1 MAKPV
6 NIAKERNIFN
16 EIDLQIM
23 LVNEQ
28 IKNHMRSIEK
38 AKRMSGWQ
46 GPAGVSGMDYSHEP
60 GSGTHISFAEGLRMI
75 ELDEKRI
82 WDLVQERTELRRSK
96 KRIEKIHES
105 LCGMKERIYYFRV
118 ICKMTQAETA
128 AEISISERQLQR
140 IEAKMKSQGLM

>member
-1 MAKPV
+1 MAKPAYRV
-6 NIAKERNIFN
+6 KERNVFN

-38 AKRMSGWQ
+38 IKRMSGWL
-46 GPAGVSGMDYSHEP
+46 GPAGVSGVDYSREP
-60 GSGTHISFAEGLRMI
+60 GSGVHVSFAEGLRMI

-82 WDLVQERTELRRSK
+82 RDLVQERTELRRSR

-105 LCGMKERIYYFRV
+105 LCGVEEQIYYLRV
-118 ICKMTQAETA
+118 IRKMTQADAA
-128 AEISISERQLQR
+128 AEIHMSERQLQR
-140 IEAKMKSQGLM
+140 IEAKMRDRGMM